1 MGQDRD
7 RGSAPRA
14 PRMKVLHLLRDGPEA
29 TASRIIAV
37 HAKEHQVKVIDLGA
51 REISYE
57 DLVDQ
62 IFAHDKVICW

>member
-1 MGQDRD
+1 MDQDGD
-7 RGSAPRA
+7 RGPAPRA
-14 PRMKVLHLLRDGPEA
+14 VRMKVLHLLRDGSEA

-37 HAKEHQVKVIDLGA
+37 HAQEHQVTVIDLSA
-51 REISYE
+51 RAVSYE

>member
-1 MGQDRD
+1 V
-7 RGSAPRA
+7 PRA

-29 TASRIIAV
+29 AASRIIAV
-37 HAKEHQVKVIDLGA
+37 HANEYQVKVVDLSA

>member
-1 MGQDRD
+1 MGPDGD

-14 PRMKVLHLLRDGPEA
+14 QRMKVLHLLRDGPEA

-57 DLVDQ
+57 DLVDE

>member
-1 MGQDRD
+1 V
-7 RGSAPRA
+7 PRA

-29 TASRIIAV
+29 TASRIIAA
-37 HAKEHQVKVIDLGA
+37 HAKQHQVTVIDLDA

-57 DLVDQ
+57 DLVDR